1 MPFDYESFLVGVQ
14 VGRRLKVADAN
25 RRLEPKP
32 VDPGLLILAED
43 GTPIITEYYHYAGN
57 VSFFNCNERFY
68 AGRAPAFQEDAYY
81 ELRASYGEEGV
92 RFFYAIISG
101 EPKMVLVKDNLSGG
115 EYRYHRIWV
124 NYNTGVERD
133 IATGS
138 LIRTNM
144 FYPAEGS
151 STHGYVT
158 GPELFDVPGVEI
170 EPFEGTAEEL
180 EAFVASGGYK
190 YWITEDGGEADGQ

>member
-1 MPFDYESFLVGVQ
+1 MPFDHESFIAGVQ

-32 VDPGLLILAED
+32 APPGLLILAED

-68 AGRAPAFQEDAYY
+68 AGRAFQEDVYY
-81 ELRASYGEEGV
+81 ELRSSGGEEGV

-115 EYRYHRIWV
+115 VYEFRRIWV
-124 NYNTGVERD
+124 NYNTGVERET
-133 IATGS
+133 TGGS
-138 LIRTNM
+138 IRTNM

-151 STHGYVT
+151 TTHGYVT
-158 GPELFDVPGVEI
+158 GPELFDVPEVEI
-170 EPFEGTAEEL
+170 EPFEGTTEEL

-190 YWITEDGGEADGQ
+190 YWITEDGGEADG